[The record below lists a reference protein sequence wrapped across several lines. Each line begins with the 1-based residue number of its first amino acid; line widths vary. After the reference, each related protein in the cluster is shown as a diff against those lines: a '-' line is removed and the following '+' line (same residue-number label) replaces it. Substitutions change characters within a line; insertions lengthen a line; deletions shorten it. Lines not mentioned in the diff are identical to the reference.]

1 MIRAARTPGT
11 QPKTVK
17 INTIKTEPQPLSKTA
32 RGGMMMDNK
41 TRQKLIIFL
50 SKIIKMYQKNKKVN
64 KNLY

>member
-1 MIRAARTPGT
+1 MIRAAITPGT
-11 QPKTVK
+11 HPKTVK
-17 INTIKTEPQPLSKTA
+17 INTIRTEPQPLSKTA

-50 SKIIKMYQKNKKVN
+50 SKIIKMYQKNKKVD